1 MLAELLTRTPRLA
14 CKQGDAARNRDMEGG
29 LGPQPMNSEDKEKK
43 DDEKR
48 IFYVAAFIL
57 FMGAVFVGGLM
68 YLNFSR
74 GHGLLGDSFN

>member
-1 MLAELLTRTPRLA
+1 
-14 CKQGDAARNRDMEGG
+14 MEGG
-29 LGPQPMNSEDKEKK
+29 LGPQPMTSEDRQKK

-57 FMGAVFVGGLM
+57 FIGAVFVGGLM

-74 GHGLLGDSFN
+74 GHGLLGGSFN